1 VVYSDKWRKIL
12 VYLEE
17 IRKRS
22 FVKYAYPISQEE
34 GMILYSITFLLATY
48 FEEINI
54 VEAGSGIG
62 YSTLWFLL
70 AIKHGGRG
78 TVHAIERNEKRAKI
92 LINNVTNLGLD
103 KYLRI
108 YIGEAIKVMQRL
120 SKGIHL
126 AFIDIDKHK
135 YIEAFKVLENNVV
148 SGGVI
153 LAHNAWMVPGYVEYV
168 LNKRGWMTTIIPSDE
183 GIVLSIKIC
192 YFISYIF

>member
-1 VVYSDKWRKIL
+1 MVYSDKWRKIL

-183 GIVLSIKIC
+183 GIVLSVKI
-192 YFISYIF
+192 

>member
-1 VVYSDKWRKIL
+1 MNISCFNVVYSDKWRKIL

-183 GIVLSIKIC
+183 GIVLSIKI
-192 YFISYIF
+192 

>member
-1 VVYSDKWRKIL
+1 
-12 VYLEE
+12 
-17 IRKRS
+17 
-22 FVKYAYPISQEE
+22 
-34 GMILYSITFLLATY
+34 MILYSITFLLATY

-70 AIKHGGRG
+70 AIKRGGRG

-183 GIVLSIKIC
+183 GIVLSIKI
-192 YFISYIF
+192 